1 MVCVMYYHNFIS
13 SRQKYDMKIL
23 LLCCT
28 KPAEGCT
35 CSVPISTTRVYRPI
49 APYSRMKREG
59 NERRRKERGGEE
71 RRNEKATPCS
81 SLPTY
86 FIDNLSAQFHF
97 TSSHNLHNG
106 NSLKLSSNKKYEKN
120 V

>member
-1 MVCVMYYHNFIS
+1 MYYHNFIS

-59 NERRRKERGGEE
+59 NERRRKEKGRGGEM
-71 RRNEKATPCS
+71 RKR
-81 SLPTY
+81 
-86 FIDNLSAQFHF
+86 
-97 TSSHNLHNG
+97 LHVRHCLLI
-106 NSLKLSSNKKYEKN
+106 S
-120 V
+120 